1 MLRAR
6 PGPVT
11 LAGDS
16 RHQDWQVVLPA
27 SLDGEAQGAVLPP
40 RQLHRPEAG
49 LHVVGVLVLPDVE
62 LLPLQ
67 RDVVRAELDP
77 AGLRPTLP
85 VTDTDQPVVELPEKS
100 FPGALHRVKLR
111 HCLRE
116 YHWGSCDQHNNNTPA
131 LLTDQQFTPR
141 LRSGLRLS

>member
-49 LHVVGVLVLPDVE
+49 LHVVGVLVLPDAE
-62 LLPLQ
+62 LLPLE
-67 RDVVRAELDP
+67 RDVVAAQP
-77 AGLRPTLP
+77 GQ
-85 VTDTDQPVVELPEKS
+85 VTV
-100 FPGALHRVKLR
+100 LHL
-111 HCLRE
+111 E
-116 YHWGSCDQHNNNTPA
+116 YAQTRNM
-131 LLTDQQFTPR
+131 FR
-141 LRSGLRLS
+141 